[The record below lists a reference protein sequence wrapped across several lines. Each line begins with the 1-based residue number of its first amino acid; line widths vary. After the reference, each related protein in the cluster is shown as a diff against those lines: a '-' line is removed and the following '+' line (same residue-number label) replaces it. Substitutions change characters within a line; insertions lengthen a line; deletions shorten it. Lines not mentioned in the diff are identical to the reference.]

1 MGLADDIYKA
11 MAKASGG
18 PDGEKGLDETQKKN
32 LKTLGVDLSKA
43 FTDFLIKQPLNITK
57 TKAILEI
64 EELSTSSPLYADVLS
79 TLKVKPGISVQ
90 VDPNT
95 GVGQTIQPGD
105 MVGTKNAVEMKPL
118 DLKKQGG
125 DSGGVTTSKGYAYIG
140 QNPIDAA
147 ETAEELTEIKLLEE
161 NIVEN

>member
-11 MAKASGG
+11 MAKVTGG
-18 PDGEKGLDETQKKN
+18 PDGEKGLDENQKEQ
-32 LKTLGVDLSKA
+32 LKTLGEDLSKA

-57 TKAILEI
+57 TKAILEL

-95 GVGQTIQPGD
+95 GRGQTTQPGD
-105 MVGTKNAVEMKPL
+105 LIGTKNSVEIKPL

-125 DSGGVTTSKGYAYIG
+125 DGGVTTSKGYAYIG
-140 QNPIDAA
+140 QNPVDAS
-147 ETAEELTEIKLLEE
+147 ETAEDLTEVKLLEE

>member
-125 DSGGVTTSKGYAYIG
+125 VGGVTTSKGYAYIG
-140 QNPIDAA
+140 QNPIDAS
-147 ETAEELTEIKLLEE
+147 ETAEDLTEIKLLEE